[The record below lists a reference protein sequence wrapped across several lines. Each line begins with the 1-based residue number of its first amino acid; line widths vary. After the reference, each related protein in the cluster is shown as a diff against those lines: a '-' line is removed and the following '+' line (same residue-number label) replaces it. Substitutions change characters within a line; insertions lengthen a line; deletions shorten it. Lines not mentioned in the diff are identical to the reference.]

1 MIEVKNTV
9 GRPREHN
16 RIQIG
21 KDFVEWAKT
30 HPDCL
35 TVPHFTTQNGLTT
48 SRLLAWYDE
57 DAEFREYYIEAKEQI
72 GINRLNATR
81 LTEENE
87 TNQGKKALD
96 KTIYLRHVN
105 NFDPDKRKFDREEK
119 AYEADLKKGILNDN
133 VDILVK
139 TISYAN
145 HLKEKSIVKED
156 TRTNTTT

>member
-1 MIEVKNTV
+1 MIEAKNTV
-9 GRPREHN
+9 GRPREHD
-16 RIQIG
+16 RIQVG

-35 TVPHFTTQNGLTT
+35 TVPHFSTANGYSTH
-48 SRLLAWYDE
+48 RMINWCDE
-57 DAEFREYYIEAKEQI
+57 DEEFRQYYMEAKEYI
-72 GINRLNATR
+72 GLNRLNATR

-119 AYEADLKKGILNDN
+119 AYEAQLRKDTLRDTADFVVNVINYAKDKK
-133 VDILVK
+133 LV
-139 TISYAN
+139 TDSQAN
-145 HLKEKSIVKED
+145 N
-156 TRTNTTT
+156 NTTI